1 MPKTYDQ
8 NMTEIKLY
16 DHQQT
21 AVDKFSDRNQI
32 LAHEMGL
39 GKTLTSAHIGKGDR
53 CLVVCPAK
61 LKQSWVDELHKIDE
75 ESIQVVETAKDVL
88 ENENWTIASY
98 DIAQAIWERL
108 LEQDYDHLFL
118 DESHYIKGKF
128 RYNKKLNKFSGTRR
142 AGTSVQ
148 LANNIRH
155 VILMTGTPIM
165 NKPIELWN
173 QLVAV
178 GASITKEMSR
188 SAFSKR
194 YCGGHLKQ
202 MGPYRF
208 WWEGGATHLDELKE
222 KIKDDID
229 IVRKKDVLDLP
240 EKVIN
245 RKVIEF
251 TAEEQKEYDKAW
263 DEYLAYVEQHP
274 DYDLEDIENV
284 VRAQQLVEI
293 GKLRQA
299 TSKAKVKTVIEDLEN
314 LADDEQVV
322 IFAEYVDTLEELNK
336 ALKKKK
342 IKYSTLKEDGSVK
355 KFQEKQVQVFTSNI
369 VAGGTGL
376 NLQNAN
382 MVWIIDE
389 HWVPAVNKQAEDRI
403 YRIGQDRTSFITYY
417 EVYGT
422 VDEKVREANT
432 TKRKI
437 IEKLLENPQVTE

>member
-1 MPKTYDQ
+1 MSK
-8 NMTEIKLY
+8 IKLY
-16 DHQQT
+16 DHQQS
-21 AVDKFSDRNQI
+21 AVDRFKTRNQI

-39 GKTLTSAHIGKGDR
+39 GKTLTSAFIGKGEK

-61 LKQSWVDELHKIDE
+61 LKESWVAELHKINE
-75 ESIQVVETAKDVL
+75 ESIQVVHTAKDSL
-88 ENENWTIASY
+88 ENEDWTILSY

-108 LEQDYDHLFL
+108 LEHDYDHLFL

-148 LANNIRH
+148 LASQVRH
-155 VILMTGTPIM
+155 VILMTGTPVM

-208 WWEGGATHLDELKE
+208 WWEGGASHLDELYE

-251 TAEEQKEYDKAW
+251 SAEEQKEYDKAW
-263 DEYLAYVEQHP
+263 EEYLAYVEQNP
-274 DYDLEDIENV
+274 EYDLEDIENV
-284 VRAQQLVEI
+284 VRAQQLVEV
-293 GKLRQA
+293 GKLRQI
-299 TSKAKVKTVIEDLEN
+299 TSRVKVKSVIEDLEN
-314 LADDEQVV
+314 LAPDEQVV
-322 IFAEYVDTLEELNK
+322 IFAEYVATIDELNK
-336 ALKKKK
+336 ALKKNK
-342 IKYSTLKEDGSVK
+342 ISFSTIKEDGAVK
-355 KFQEKQVQVFTSNI
+355 KFQEGKVQVFTSNI

-389 HWVPAVNKQAEDRI
+389 HWVPAINTQAEDRI
-403 YRIGQDRTSFITYY
+403 YRIGQEKTSFVTYY

-437 IEKLLENPQVTE
+437 IQKLFETHSNESR